1 MLRKLVTLCLTSL
14 TSAAV
19 AFAQTGTLDQ
29 ESPLSET
36 GPNSAQF
43 NIDANFLVWQQQVRA
58 GLDGTLEGVR
68 LRLTGNAGATFN
80 FRVRMGQAW
89 SPQSAVFETLVT
101 KSETGLET
109 IFVDMTESAI
119 ALAVGDTYVLE
130 YQGTDT
136 GVWMIGSYV
145 DPAIGP
151 PLYPEPLWL
160 MSGEFV
166 PGWRLGFQTFMVAGG
181 SPCEGDLDNDGVIG
195 LQDMAYLLANFG
207 VVGGVDPDDGD
218 FDNDDDVD
226 LQDLATLLAHFGTEC
241 P

>member
-1 MLRKLVTLCLTSL
+1 MLRRLVTLCLTSL
-14 TSAAV
+14 TGAAL

-29 ESPLSET
+29 ESPLTEAS
-36 GPNSAQF
+36 PNSAQF

-58 GLDGTLEGVR
+58 GLGGTLEGVR
-68 LRLTGNAGATFN
+68 LRITGNAAATFN
-80 FRVRMGQAW
+80 VRVRLGNAW
-89 SPQSAVFETLVT
+89 SSQAPAFETLVT
-101 KSETGLET
+101 KAEAGLET
-109 IFVDMTESAI
+109 VFIDMTASAI
-119 ALAVGDTYVLE
+119 TLSPGDTFVLE
-130 YQGTDT
+130 FQGTDT
-136 GVWMIGSYV
+136 GVWLIGSYV

-160 MSGEFV
+160 TNGEFV
-166 PGWRLGFQTFMVAGG
+166 PGWRHGFQTFMVAGG
-181 SPCEGDLDNDGVIG
+181 TPCEGDLDNDGVIG

-207 VVGGVDPDDGD
+207 VVGGVEPDDGD

>member
-1 MLRKLVTLCLTSL
+1 MLRNIVAHCVAALAGTTL
-14 TSAAV
+14 
-19 AFAQTGTLDQ
+19 AFAQSGTLDQ

-43 NIDANFLVWQQQVRA
+43 NIDANSLVWQQQVRA
-58 GLDGTLEGVR
+58 GLGGRLEGVR
-68 LRLTGNAGATFN
+68 LHLTGDAGATFN
-80 FRVRMGQAW
+80 VRVRLGDAW
-89 SPQSAVFETLVT
+89 STQAPVFEMLVN
-101 KSETGLET
+101 KAETGLET
-109 IFVDMTESAI
+109 IFIDMTASAI
-119 ALAVGDTYVLE
+119 ALTASDTFVLE
-130 YQGTDT
+130 YQGTGT

-145 DPAIGP
+145 DPANGP

-160 MSGEFV
+160 TGGAFL
-166 PGWRLGFQTFMVAGG
+166 PGWRLGFQTFMVPGG
-181 SPCEGDLDNDGVIG
+181 TPCEGDLDHDGVIG

-207 VVGGVDPDDGD
+207 VVEGVDPDDGD

>member
-1 MLRKLVTLCLTSL
+1 MLRRLVTLFLSSL
-14 TSAAV
+14 TGATL

-29 ESPLSET
+29 ESPLTESS
-36 GPNSAQF
+36 PNSAQF

-68 LRLTGNAGATFN
+68 LRLTGDAGANFN
-80 FRVRMGQAW
+80 VRVRLGPAW
-89 SPQSAVFETLVT
+89 SSQSPVFETLVT
-101 KSETGLET
+101 KSVSGLET
-109 IFVDMTESAI
+109 IFVDMTASAI
-119 ALAVGDTYVLE
+119 ALAVGDTYVFE

-160 MSGEFV
+160 TNAEFV
-166 PGWRLGFQTFMVAGG
+166 PGWRLGFQTFMVPGG